1 MLVIA
6 AITFV
11 TDTILAEIADYST
24 FIIILVLVALSS
36 AISSI
41 QSRSSDKA
49 AAKLKGMVSNTCHV
63 RREGKIM
70 EIPMDQ
76 VVIGDLIVLAAG
88 DMLPCDVRFVRT
100 KDCFIS
106 QAALT
111 GESQPVEKFAVPPA
125 LRNPENGPECKA
137 LTDLPTVGFMGTD
150 LLSGSADA
158 VAVLSGK
165 DSYLASIAE
174 SLSGARAKT
183 AFESGVNSV
192 SRLLIRMMLLIVP
205 IIFAINGFKS
215 QDWLSALIFSVSIAV
230 GLTPEM
236 LPVIMIGTLGRGAQ
250 EMSKQKV
257 IVRDLGA
264 IQSFGQMDVLCT
276 DKTGT
281 LTEDKI
287 VLEKYLD
294 INGNDCERVLR
305 HAYLNSSF
313 QTGLKNL
320 IDLAVIQRA
329 EKQGLASFKDQYHV
343 VDEIP
348 FDFSRRRM
356 SVILQDT
363 TGKRQMITK
372 GAVEEIL
379 SICSFI
385 EIDGTVKPLTQE
397 EYDHA
402 LQLYKSYN
410 ADGLRMLGVAQK
422 NQLKSDNVFSVGDE
436 HDMVL
441 IGLIGFLDPPKKS
454 SMAAIQALDEHGV
467 DTVVLT
473 EDSPGVAINVCKQLN
488 IDVTGHLEGTEVEQ
502 MSESELKQACTH
514 CRLFSKLSPKQKER
528 VVKAFQSLGHTVGY
542 MVDGINDAPAMRAAD
557 VGISVDSAVDIA
569 KETADIILL
578 EKDLMVLEHGIVT
591 GRQTFGNVMKYIVMA
606 TSGNLGNMISMIIAG
621 LFLPF
626 LPMLPLHILTQN
638 LICDLSTFGM
648 SFDNVDDDYLAKPQ
662 SWNTR
667 SILRFMLVMGPLSSI
682 FDILCFLLM
691 YYPMGWNSAATMPLF
706 HAGWFAFG
714 TCSQIMIIHVIRSL
728 RPIWDKST
736 RKVPSVPL
744 IWSSLVAAA
753 ATLSIAFLPL
763 ATAFDMGV
771 LPLRFIWILLAL
783 IVLYALSLEF
793 TKQKYYQKFG
803 VWIAS

>member
-1 MLVIA
+1 
-6 AITFV
+6 
-11 TDTILAEIADYST
+11 
-24 FIIILVLVALSS
+24 
-36 AISSI
+36 
-41 QSRSSDKA
+41 
-49 AAKLKGMVSNTCHV
+49 
-63 RREGKIM
+63 
-70 EIPMDQ
+70 
-76 VVIGDLIVLAAG
+76 
-88 DMLPCDVRFVRT
+88 
-100 KDCFIS
+100 
-106 QAALT
+106 
-111 GESQPVEKFAVPPA
+111 
-125 LRNPENGPECKA
+125 
-137 LTDLPTVGFMGTD
+137 
-150 LLSGSADA
+150 
-158 VAVLSGK
+158 
-165 DSYLASIAE
+165 
-174 SLSGARAKT
+174 
-183 AFESGVNSV
+183 
-192 SRLLIRMMLLIVP
+192 
-205 IIFAINGFKS
+205 
-215 QDWLSALIFSVSIAV
+215 
-230 GLTPEM
+230 
-236 LPVIMIGTLGRGAQ
+236 
-250 EMSKQKV
+250 
-257 IVRDLGA
+257 
-264 IQSFGQMDVLCT
+264 
-276 DKTGT
+276 
-281 LTEDKI
+281 
-287 VLEKYLD
+287 
-294 INGNDCERVLR
+294 
-305 HAYLNSSF
+305 
-313 QTGLKNL
+313 
-320 IDLAVIQRA
+320 
-329 EKQGLASFKDQYHV
+329 
-343 VDEIP
+343 
-348 FDFSRRRM
+348 M

-436 HDMVL
+436 H
-441 IGLIGFLDPPKKS
+441 
-454 SMAAIQALDEHGV
+454 
-467 DTVVLT
+467 
-473 EDSPGVAINVCKQLN
+473 
-488 IDVTGHLEGTEVEQ
+488 
-502 MSESELKQACTH
+502 
-514 CRLFSKLSPKQKER
+514 
-528 VVKAFQSLGHTVGY
+528 
-542 MVDGINDAPAMRAAD
+542 
-557 VGISVDSAVDIA
+557 DIA

-714 TCSQIMIIHVIRSL
+714 TCSQIIIIHVIRSL